1 MDLKFDW
8 YQSDREVCINCF
20 RKNLN
25 ASDVKVSFEAQDVSI
40 FLLAPSGDELL
51 RRFHLAHPVSPEHCS
66 YRVSPV
72 KIELR
77 LGKLT
82 ETKWNELELE
92 VSQDGIK
99 DGASPND
106 GVAKIAHTYPS
117 SSKVAHD
124 WSKLEKEAAE
134 IEDDGDPLNKLF
146 QNIYADAS
154 DETRRAMIKSF
165 TESGGTV
172 LSTNW
177 KEVGKEKVEMK
188 PPDGMEYKKYEI

>member
-1 MDLKFDW
+1 MFYIL
-8 YQSDREVCINCF
+8 VI
-20 RKNLN
+20 
-25 ASDVKVSFEAQDVSI
+25 
-40 FLLAPSGDELL
+40 LA
-51 RRFHLAHPVSPEHCS
+51 
-66 YRVSPV
+66 SPV
-72 KIELR
+72 
-77 LGKLT
+77 
-82 ETKWNELELE
+82 
-92 VSQDGIK
+92 DGI
-99 DGASPND
+99 S
-106 GVAKIAHTYPS
+106 KIAHTYPS